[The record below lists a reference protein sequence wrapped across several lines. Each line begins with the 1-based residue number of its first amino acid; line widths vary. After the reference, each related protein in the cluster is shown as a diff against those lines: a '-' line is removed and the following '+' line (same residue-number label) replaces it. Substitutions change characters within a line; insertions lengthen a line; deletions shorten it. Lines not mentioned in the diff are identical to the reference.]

1 MLAIVRNL
9 MLTQGNAEV
18 MLSLL
23 RQQNASNLMPVG
35 KQLFQH
41 AGCKLT
47 CGTGEENASR
57 QKDKNSEK
65 NRAGLNFI
73 LFWLLSLFYLLT
85 KWKLEVKKLAN
96 LFVVSSW

>member
-1 MLAIVRNL
+1 MCCVVEQLCLQSLAISLLVML
-9 MLTQGNAEV
+9 MQGNAEV

-41 AGCKLT
+41 ARCKLT
-47 CGTGEENASR
+47 CGTGEGNASQ
-57 QKDKNSEK
+57 QKGKNNEK
-65 NRAGLNFI
+65 NTAGLNFI

-85 KWKLEVKKLAN
+85 K
-96 LFVVSSW
+96 